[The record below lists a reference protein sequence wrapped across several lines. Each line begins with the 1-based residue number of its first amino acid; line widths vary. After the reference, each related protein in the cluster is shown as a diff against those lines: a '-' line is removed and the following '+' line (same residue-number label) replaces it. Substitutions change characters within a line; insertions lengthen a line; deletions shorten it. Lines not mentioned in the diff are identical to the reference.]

1 MARWA
6 FQLLLMLLAGL
17 GFAGGYGRETGPILG
32 ACLVQVAAVWV
43 VGGLAV
49 LLYGL
54 TPRLAPLSWGVAG
67 AVLLIGWVGPAL
79 DVPRTVVDLSPFGHL
94 PKLPGGEMEWT
105 PVLVLLALAAVLVAA
120 GLAKLRR
127 RDLTT

>member
-1 MARWA
+1 
-6 FQLLLMLLAGL
+6 
-17 GFAGGYGRETGPILG
+17 
-32 ACLVQVAAVWV
+32 VWV

-54 TPRLAPLSWGVAG
+54 APRVAPLAWGVAG

-79 DVPRTVVDLSPFGHL
+79 DVPRAVLDLSPFGHL
-94 PKLPGGEMEWT
+94 PKLPGGDMEWG
-105 PVLVLLALAAVLVAA
+105 PVLVLFGLAAVLVTG
-120 GLAKLRR
+120 GLAGLRR